1 MSTAS
6 TEEPP
11 ARVGARAEGRVHAV
25 VLAVSAAAFAFLY
38 LVYSYLPEGISE
50 KEESRIYVYSCV
62 LVPASAILY
71 SWVVEQVKRRLF
83 PTHQLFY
90 PALAFAHA
98 AFWARAVHLLRDAT
112 PVPLPK
118 NEIVNFGPHFH
129 RLILEWLAGNVL
141 LLVLA
146 LATRSRWLGGSARP
160 SLARWLDR
168 LTPLVVVYAL
178 LPFATALPIP
188 KHFLYL
194 LAITGVASLFHAEL
208 ARFPKETTARYAFD
222 VLVIVVMILV
232 VFDPAMDVDPY
243 HHNFY
248 LGPVAAVRAGRTM
261 LVDINCQYGV
271 GVIYFIAFIFDRGFE
286 HVPPSV
292 VGFAVLITVLA
303 IIQYTVIYATLR
315 SITRSVPLSALIL
328 ALMILVPR
336 FEQIGYPSS
345 FPSTGALRFLPGY
358 LLLGCFALRAR
369 LPSQRLWIFGLEA
382 LVVGA
387 TSIWSFESFVYV
399 FAAYLASLVYE
410 TAHVRRGE
418 ILAELENRL
427 TPTLI
432 AATMFQGALLL
443 ITRIRSGEWPHW
455 SRYFDYIKLYSTQEF
470 GTLPVEPWTPWL
482 PLAGAYAV
490 TVIALGYRRVTLG
503 RSDLKGDYAVVF
515 AMSSLGIAQFTY
527 YVGRSHLNN
536 LFHIAVPAFFVA
548 GYWFI
553 AAAKKT
559 PHASQAI
566 RQSLV
571 FVCYG
576 VGTFLALSAV
586 PDVMKKFDHTLLAYV
601 RTDRDWAVRVPLPRT
616 TDAEQMIRKYA
627 PTSRRVALFTSSE
640 VEIETFLLTRRTS
653 VWPRSNPIQ
662 DELIEAAKARIFST
676 RAGLKAGDVVFVDTG
691 STLPPSPNQVNLGF
705 GVHAVDRE
713 LFAHL
718 SEAFGFEVVEARP
731 SGIVALRLTAR

>member
-11 ARVGARAEGRVHAV
+11 ARMGARAEGRVHAV
-25 VLAVSAAAFAFLY
+25 VLAVSAAAFGFLY

-62 LVPASAILY
+62 LVPAAGILY
-71 SWVVEQVKRRLF
+71 SWAVEQVKRRLF
-83 PTHQLFY
+83 PTHRLFY

-98 AFWARAVHLLRDAT
+98 AFWARAVHQLRDAT

-118 NEIVNFGPHFH
+118 SEIVNFGPHFH
-129 RLILEWLAGNVL
+129 RLILERLAGNVL

-146 LATRSRWLGGSARP
+146 AATRSRWLGGSPRP
-160 SLARWLDR
+160 LLAGWLDR
-168 LTPLVVVYAL
+168 LTPLVIVYAL
-178 LPFATALPIP
+178 LPFATPLPIP
-188 KHFLYL
+188 KHFLYML
-194 LAITGVASLFHAEL
+194 GITGIASLFHVEL
-208 ARFPKETTARYAFD
+208 SRFPKEKTARYAFD
-222 VLVIVVMILV
+222 VLVIVVMILL
-232 VFDPAMDVDPY
+232 VFDPAMDVDLY
-243 HHNFY
+243 HHNYY

-261 LVDINCQYGV
+261 LVDIHCQYGV
-271 GVIYFIAFIFDRGFE
+271 GVIYFIAFVFDRGYE
-286 HVPPSV
+286 HIPPTA

-303 IIQYTVIYATLR
+303 VIQYTVIYATLR
-315 SITRSVPLSALIL
+315 SVTRSVPLSALTL

-336 FEQIGYPSS
+336 FEQMGYPSA

-387 TSIWSFESFVYV
+387 TSVWSFESFVYV
-399 FAAYLASLVYE
+399 FGAYLASLVYE
-410 TAHVRRGE
+410 TAHVRRGA
-418 ILAELENRL
+418 IIAELENRL
-427 TPTLI
+427 TPTMI
-432 AATMFQGALLL
+432 ATTIFHGALLF
-443 ITRIRSGEWPHW
+443 ITRMRSGQWPQW
-455 SRYFDYIKLYSTQEF
+455 SMYFDYIKLYSTQEF
-470 GTLPVEPWTPWL
+470 GALPVEPWTPWL
-482 PLAGAYAV
+482 PLAGAYVV
-490 TVIALGYRRVTLG
+490 TVVALGYRRITLG

-515 AMSSLGIAQFTY
+515 AMSSLGIVQFTY

-559 PHASQAI
+559 PHASQAF

-571 FVCYG
+571 FACYG
-576 VGTFLALSAV
+576 VATFLALSAV

-601 RTDRDWAVRVPLPRT
+601 MNDRDWPVRVPLPRT
-616 TDAEQMIRKYA
+616 TDAEQMIRRYA
-627 PTSRRVALFTSSE
+627 PASRRVAFFTSSE

-653 VWPRSNPIQ
+653 VWPRSNPGQ
-662 DELIEAAKARIFST
+662 DVLIESAKTRIFGART
-676 RAGLKAGDVVFVDTG
+676 GLKAGDVVFVDTG
-691 STLPPSPNQVNLGF
+691 STVSPSPNQVNLGS
-705 GVHAVDRE
+705 GVHAIDRE
-713 LFAHL
+713 LFVHL
-718 SEAFGFEVVEARP
+718 SEAFGFEVLEARP